1 MTPTIY
7 NNHLAQ
13 QAAYGD
19 RYALT
24 TASGRAGSE
33 EDSEGESE
41 GQEHETHEQGPHAA
55 WPEELELDS
64 MMPRRG
70 KKQDEEDKNY
80 SPHIFHTSPSGS

>member
-1 MTPTIY
+1 MTPTKY
-7 NNHLAQ
+7 NQ

-19 RYALT
+19 IYALA

-41 GQEHETHEQGPHAA
+41 GQEHETQEQTGKRPHAA
-55 WPEELELDS
+55 FQEELELDS
-64 MMPRRG
+64 MMPRSR

-80 SPHIFHTSPSGS
+80 SPRIFRTSPLSF